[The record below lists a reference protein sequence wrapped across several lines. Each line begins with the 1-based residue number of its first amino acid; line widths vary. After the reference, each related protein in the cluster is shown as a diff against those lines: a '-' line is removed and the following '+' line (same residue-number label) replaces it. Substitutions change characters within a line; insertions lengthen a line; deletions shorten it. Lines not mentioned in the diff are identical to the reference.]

1 MPGLTNL
8 FVEKTMKKISN
19 HPEKFKGVM
28 ACDLFLSYMKNS
40 TTLSPKD
47 CFIINLSSSDHRG
60 SHFICIFLDTST
72 SAEYFDSFGI
82 ESFDKN
88 INKAMNY
95 HGIKITHFRQRI
107 QDISSDFCGLF
118 CIGYL
123 LWRQSGLSKTKFSS
137 LFHTEKHFINNK
149 IISEL
154 IQLFI
159 ANNKNAKKQDKSS
172 TKCQGINSVQA
183 CSY

>member
-8 FVEKTMKKISN
+8 FVENTMQEISN

-28 ACDLFLSYMKNS
+28 ACDVFLSYMKNS
-40 TTLSPKD
+40 TKLSPKD

-107 QDISSDFCGLF
+107 QDISSDFCAL
-118 CIGYL
+118 
-123 LWRQSGLSKTKFSS
+123 Q
-137 LFHTEKHFINNK
+137 
-149 IISEL
+149 IISLQILQVSTVSE
-154 IQLFI
+154 IQLHFQC
-159 ANNKNAKKQDKSS
+159 NF
-172 TKCQGINSVQA
+172 
-183 CSY
+183 CSDPL